1 MAGLQCFGCGQE
13 FGFFRRE
20 VSLIYTVFR
29 GTRFLGKTY
38 FNITGTEL
46 FRILVPRIQ
55 TSQHFRLTSVLP

>member
-20 VSLIYTVFR
+20 VSLIDTVFK
-29 GTRFLGKTY
+29 GTCFLGKTS
-38 FNITGTEL
+38 NITGTEL

-55 TSQHFRLTSVLP
+55 TSQYFRLTSVLP